1 MRLWVCWRSGEE
13 PEIKRVSS
21 GGASA
26 PPFLE
31 GGQTMNYT
39 YIVQCSDGTLY
50 TGWTNDLDKRIKA
63 HNDGKGAKYTKPRL
77 PVELVYAK
85 GHATKEEAMKDEYR
99 IKQLSRKR
107 KQELCKEYEEEQREL
122 QEEHPEQA
130 VSSEEKSSG
139 VLKDKDIRE
148 PLFEFLEETYG
159 KVRILEEKT
168 MGRSRADLVMVAPE
182 CLYGIEIKSDADTY
196 ARLKRQVKDYDQYYD
211 YNIVVV
217 GSTHAMHIE
226 EHVPDYWG
234 IVTVEQMNGKADF
247 YFLRL
252 PKENPKRKWERKMQ
266 ILWRP
271 ELATIQEWLAM
282 PKYKEKSKRFVV
294 DKILECVPERI
305 PEEILS
311 RQISD
316 ILFERDYNTIAKTL
330 TEYRKAERKKKGG
343 ASCRYRKR
351 KRI

>member
-1 MRLWVCWRSGEE
+1 
-13 PEIKRVSS
+13 
-21 GGASA
+21 
-26 PPFLE
+26 
-31 GGQTMNYT
+31 MNYT

-122 QEEHPEQA
+122 QEEHLEQA
-130 VSSEEKSSG
+130 VSSEEKSPG

-294 DKILECVPERI
+294 DK
-305 PEEILS
+305 
-311 RQISD
+311 
-316 ILFERDYNTIAKTL
+316 
-330 TEYRKAERKKKGG
+330 KKGG